1 MKALT
6 VIVTLA
12 MLTALAAAD
21 GGLRATGRVRSAEP
35 APSFAAALGTGYGFT
50 EGVLEMDDAHHRIGG
65 LAALALSPAPW
76 LELGGELRGRYDKH
90 TGAMPDDGFIGDPR
104 LWARIGGSVGG
115 DRYLALR
122 LGVWLPGADAP
133 SIEPGAISLDAA
145 GLFTIASG
153 GTAFTA
159 TAGFRLDRS
168 SESVDADALSPPD
181 RVGLGLS
188 DANAVLLGLGVTRG
202 DRSQVFGEVT
212 MDLLLG
218 EDAPEALESPL
229 RVGAGLRRALDATV
243 SLEAMLEI
251 AASKRPEP
259 DDGGLVA
266 IEPRVSATVGLS
278 WRPRP
283 KPAARP
289 IVVVEKAPD
298 PVEPPPPPPPTTGGV
313 KGRILDP
320 EGAPL
325 PGATVRLGVNSATT
339 GDDGTFTLDTVPP
352 GEVELIIERPGHE
365 PLRHK
370 ATITAGGEIA
380 VELTLARVK
389 LPSVIRG
396 VVRNYG
402 GQGLAAKVRVEP
414 LGLEVA
420 AGADGSFEIE
430 VPPGKYTVV
439 VSHAGYTTQESKNV
453 EVEDQGV
460 TSRNIEL
467 RKAKGR

>member
-1 MKALT
+1 

-12 MLTALAAAD
+12 MLTGVAAAD

-35 APSFAAALGTGYGFT
+35 GPSFAAALGTGYGFT

-65 LAALALSPAPW
+65 LAALALSATPW

-90 TGAMPDDGFIGDPR
+90 TGTMPDDGFIGDPR
-104 LWARIGGSVGG
+104 LWAKLGGSVGG
-115 DRYLALR
+115 DRYLGLR

-145 GLFTIASG
+145 GLFTIAGG
-153 GTAFTA
+153 GTSFTA

-181 RVGLGLS
+181 RLGLGIS
-188 DANAVLLGLGVTRG
+188 ESNAVLLGLGVARG
-202 DRSQVFGEVT
+202 GASQVFGEIT

-218 EDAPEALESPL
+218 DGAPSAMQSPL
-229 RVGAGLRRALDATV
+229 RVGAGVRRALDASV
-243 SLEAMLEI
+243 SLEAMLEV
-251 AASKRPEP
+251 AASQRPAPGDEA
-259 DDGGLVA
+259 LVA

-283 KPAARP
+283 APAARP
-289 IVVVEKAPD
+289 VVDVVEKAPD

-313 KGRILDP
+313 RGKILDP
-320 EGAPL
+320 DGAPL

-339 GDDGTFTLDTVPP
+339 GEDGTFTLDTIPP

-370 ATITAGGEIA
+370 ATITAGGEVA
-380 VELTLARVK
+380 VDLTLARVK

-414 LGLEVA
+414 LGLEVTA
-420 AGADGSFEIE
+420 NADGSFEIE